1 MARKREL
8 VVSTVLILIFG
19 VPLVYS
25 LANNYWERLPYAS
38 YKMGEEIRGFP
49 IDGLSITVV
58 NLSTSPDITF
68 HNSSEDVILHVIIQN
83 LASYPI
89 DFSQP
94 ELQLKLYQAAN
105 KHFYLAYTL
114 ERGGGGSAGQ
124 RIYNKSDWW
133 GITFSKNEFKG
144 LATNESLNGSILFV
158 LGDDAYTSFQLAC
171 IQASQQKPLFIVNL
185 ERG

>member
-1 MARKREL
+1 
-8 VVSTVLILIFG
+8 
-19 VPLVYS
+19 
-25 LANNYWERLPYAS
+25 
-38 YKMGEEIRGFP
+38 MGEEIRGFP

-58 NLSTSPDITF
+58 NLSTSADIAF
-68 HNSSEDVILHVIIQN
+68 PNSSEDVILNVIIRN

-94 ELQLKLYQAAN
+94 ELQLKLHQAAN
-105 KHFYLAYTL
+105 KQFYLTYTV

-124 RIYNKSDWW
+124 RIYNNSDWW

-144 LATNESLNGSILFV
+144 LAANESVDGSILFI
-158 LGDDAYTSFQLAC
+158 LGDIAYTSFQLAC
-171 IQASQQKPLFIVNL
+171 MQASQEKPLFIVNL